1 MWKDVRFRMAQAR
14 RYINEHRAALLP
26 TVLAVLAANFIG
38 DMAAAVTALREGPSA
53 LAAEDFTLLGAA
65 RALGWAAGG
74 AIQTG
79 QNIYPPWALVPAMTN
94 PFILLALANTMEIAI
109 AVVSAVFIR
118 NYLVRATRP
127 LKSKKWLA
135 QAPNIVPVL
144 TGIVLWFRLY
154 GPISDMTA
162 LVVGRTPP
170 EYTIF
175 IWQLLS
181 WLLFVPFTFTV
192 YLMLLARLELVRAA
206 GASGRLVRDNIRSLA
221 PIFALGFAVF
231 LVQTAAARL
240 APLLGPTATVIVDLA
255 ATTVRVGFGFWL
267 ATVWLLWVDDR
278 LKRAETQAKPARSAA

>member
-1 MWKDVRFRMAQAR
+1 MWKDARLRMAEAL

-38 DMAAAVTALREGPSA
+38 DIAAAITVLREGSS
-53 LAAEDFTLLGAA
+53 AAEGVTLQGAA

-74 AIQTG
+74 AIQPG

-94 PFILLALANTMEIAI
+94 PFILLALANAMEIII
-109 AVVSAVFIR
+109 AFVSAVFIR

-135 QAPNIVPVL
+135 RMPNIVPVL

-154 GPISDMTA
+154 GPISDVTA

-175 IWQLLS
+175 VWQLLA
-181 WLLFVPFTFTV
+181 WLIFIPFALTV
-192 YLMLLARLELVRAA
+192 YLMLLARLELVSAA
-206 GASGRLVRDNIRSLA
+206 GASRRLVRDNIRSLA
-221 PIFALGFAVF
+221 PIFALAFAVF
-231 LVQTAAARL
+231 LAQTVAVRL
-240 APLLGPTATVIVDLA
+240 APLLGPTGAVIVSLA
-255 ATTVRVGFGFWL
+255 ATAVRVGFGFWL

-278 LKRAETQAKPARSAA
+278 LKRAETQAKLAGSVV

>member
-1 MWKDVRFRMAQAR
+1 MAQAR

-53 LAAEDFTLLGAA
+53 LAAEDVTLLGAA

-135 QAPNIVPVL
+135 QAPNIIPVL

-192 YLMLLARLELVRAA
+192 YLMLLARLELVPAA

-231 LVQTAAARL
+231 LVQTAAVRL

>member
-1 MWKDVRFRMAQAR
+1 MAQAR

-53 LAAEDFTLLGAA
+53 LAAEDVTLLGAA

-192 YLMLLARLELVRAA
+192 YLMLLARLELVPAA

-231 LVQTAAARL
+231 LVQTAAVRL